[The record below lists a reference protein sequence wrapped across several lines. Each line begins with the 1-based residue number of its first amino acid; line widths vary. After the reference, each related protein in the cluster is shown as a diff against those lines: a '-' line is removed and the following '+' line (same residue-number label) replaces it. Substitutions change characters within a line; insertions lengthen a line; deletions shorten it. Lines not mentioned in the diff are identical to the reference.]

1 MFCSGLDVPRPNLL
15 LGVMVVNKPKTEKK
29 PNIGLDA
36 IVTTNPV
43 VTNIGAATAEAKTLT
58 PAPTTASSD
67 GKKEKS
73 GESDCFKLAEMT

>member
-29 PNIGLDA
+29 PNVGPDA
-36 IVTTNPV
+36 IVTTNSV
-43 VTNIGAATAEAKTLT
+43 VTNIGAAAEAKTLT

>member
-29 PNIGLDA
+29 PNVGPDA
-36 IVTTNPV
+36 IVTTV
-43 VTNIGAATAEAKTLT
+43 VTNIGAAAEAKTLT
-58 PAPTTASSD
+58 PAPLTAISD